1 MRRHEEIELR
11 MVFVSY
17 LSAMRVAYEAL
28 NSFAKKEKIEK
39 KDFPLWFSDNL
50 VSIHTKLSALFE
62 AFPARLMPA
71 DVYLAFHLSSFR
83 HIYSRAENEVNH

>member
-28 NSFAKKEKIEK
+28 NSFAKKEKIEE
-39 KDFPLWFSDNL
+39 KDFPLWF
-50 VSIHTKLSALFE
+50 
-62 AFPARLMPA
+62 FPIILY
-71 DVYLAFHLSSFR
+71 VYTLNYQRSSK
-83 HIYSRAENEVNH
+83 HSPHV